1 MDNLTPQWLEE
12 LLNAVGLHLE
22 AQGSEAAIVV
32 VGGATLSVLRIVDR
46 TTKDVDVIAQAIRDD
61 DDNWTLTP
69 SVPLPEALQNA
80 VSLVGRDYGL
90 ASDWLNTEV
99 GAQWQQGLPD
109 SILQDT
115 EWRRYAALWVG
126 FVGRQTLITLKL
138 FAAVDRSPESVH
150 YQDLLAL
157 QPTTSELATAEEW
170 VVGQDTSEH
179 FPKLIQDVITHVRR
193 DLQRG

>member
-22 AQGSEAAIVV
+22 AQESEAAIVV

-61 DDNWTLTP
+61 DDNWTLTSP
-69 SVPLPEALQNA
+69 APLPEALQSA

-99 GAQWQQGLPD
+99 GAQWHRGLPD